1 MRITSTLAATLIGTL
16 GLNLLGGCSVSI
28 TDTGPDSGLN
38 TATNA
43 AAVSATEITDTNSSA
58 NQDSLD
64 NRMDAA
70 MSAVALQSDDDIG
83 LMARFHFATHTKD
96 FDRARAFYRMLGYTD
111 GIGGFPLTN
120 THQMARA
127 LGMFD
132 ECQYELA
139 KGEVIS
145 LPGSLNAANIDLL
158 QFKTPFNDAPPYE
171 LPNHLGMAYAA
182 LLTTDLSQDVAFLT
196 SQGVQFLSEP
206 YGVPGNRY
214 VFFRDPEG
222 VLYKLM
228 ETAPPHGDPAKDMHI
243 VAMPYIGINV
253 SNLEES
259 LEFYKKFGY
268 TQQVMLQ
275 QTHGTKAEAQAW
287 GLDAP
292 FKIKGADIALNR
304 GDQHVLRL
312 VQWLTPFNPEPAY
325 PPPINHI
332 GINRIA
338 LMVPDVERAVGILK
352 AQGVEFLS
360 ELAPCCSGT
369 GEDETAI
376 VHAIDPDGIFLEFV
390 GGISKRAAVPQ
401 PEHCPPLEIKM
412 PPSAE

>member
-1 MRITSTLAATLIGTL
+1 MRIRTFVRLWLTFFAIGILGSLGACTSADLSAE
-16 GLNLLGGCSVSI
+16 S
-28 TDTGPDSGLN
+28 
-38 TATNA
+38 A
-43 AAVSATEITDTNSSA
+43 AAASTESSIEPSIE
-58 NQDSLD
+58 QEDSLD
-64 NRMDAA
+64 SRMESFAT
-70 MSAVALQSDDDIG
+70 SVTLESEQDIG

-96 FDRARAFYRMLGYTD
+96 FDKAREFYRMLGYTD

-145 LPGSLNAANIDLL
+145 LPGSLNSANIDLL
-158 QFKTPFNDAPPYE
+158 QFKTPFNDEPPYE

-182 LLTTDLSQDVAFLT
+182 LLTTHLGLDVEFLKK
-196 SQGVQFLSEP
+196 QGVELLSEP

-253 SNLEES
+253 SDLDKS

-268 TQQVMLQ
+268 TQQVRLK
-275 QTHGTKAEAQAW
+275 QTHSDLEEARAW

-292 FKIKGADIALNR
+292 FEIKGADIALAR

-312 VQWLTPFNPEPAY
+312 VQWITPFDPEPAY
-325 PPPINHI
+325 PAPINHI

-338 LMVPDVERAVGILK
+338 LMVPDIERAINILK
-352 AQGVEFLS
+352 KQDVPFLS

-369 GEDETAI
+369 GDDETAI
-376 VHAIDPDGIFLEFV
+376 VHAIDPDGVFLEFV
-390 GGISKRAAVPQ
+390 GGISKRAPIPQ
-401 PEHCPPLEIKM
+401 PEHCPPLTIKM
-412 PPSAE
+412 PPGA